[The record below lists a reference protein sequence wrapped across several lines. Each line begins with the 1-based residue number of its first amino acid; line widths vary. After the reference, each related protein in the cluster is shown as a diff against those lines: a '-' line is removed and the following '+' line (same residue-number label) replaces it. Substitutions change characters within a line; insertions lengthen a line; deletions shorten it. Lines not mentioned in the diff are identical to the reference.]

1 MKRSLKLSISAIV
14 IVAFSATIFAQSYY
28 GNSTMIQKMKEGLK
42 NFTLSWDLNNG
53 QSGLQSAP
61 LTGKRTG
68 DMLTAA
74 EYNRMLEL
82 ISEGG
87 STTVVNSGGAG

>member
-1 MKRSLKLSISAIV
+1 
-14 IVAFSATIFAQSYY
+14 
-28 GNSTMIQKMKEGLK
+28 MKEGVK

-68 DMLTAA
+68 DMLTAQ

-87 STTVVNSGGAG
+87 STTVTGGTG